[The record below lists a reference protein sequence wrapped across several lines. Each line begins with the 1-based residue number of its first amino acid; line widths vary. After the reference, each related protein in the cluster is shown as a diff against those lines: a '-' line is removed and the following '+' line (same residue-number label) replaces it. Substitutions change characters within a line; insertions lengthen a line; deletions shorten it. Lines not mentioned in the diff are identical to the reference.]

1 MDTNKQMQ
9 SLLDSPY
16 ATLGY
21 VYRHQSREVYW
32 FEGTSKN
39 IAAFLMK
46 FSDADRMILTDPMD
60 MLVLNTIGA
69 FIDTCPNQ
77 NQLSQILEHLVPM
90 QMGDS
95 KPKDFFCPTADEV
108 NAFCNQQETFEM
120 TL

>member
-16 ATLGY
+16 TTLGY
-21 VYRHQSREVYW
+21 VYRHQSREVYC
-32 FEGTSKN
+32 FEGTSEN

-46 FSDADRMILTDPMD
+46 FSDADQMDIL
-60 MLVLNTIGA
+60 LLNTIGT
-69 FIDTCPNQ
+69 FIDTCPDQ
-77 NQLSQILEHLVPM
+77 NLLSQILEYLVPM
-90 QMGDS
+90 QIGDS
-95 KPKDFFCPTADEV
+95 KPKDFFCPTSDEV